1 MDTFEGTG
9 PVARSTPFAIG
20 SCPET
25 TMRFP
30 VRTAGTYAATG
41 FGAAGR
47 VIPRWAR
54 AACGFDMICSGRGG
68 DCLSPGRR
76 ASSWPHSTERTS
88 GRLAHRAGRDFSSDK
103 FLFPEFRFDR
113 NLTTSWLVLLCPCI
127 HDGCGKSRGGVHL
140 RSLFKPSCFLSLSA
154 LRRFPP
160 QPPTSRSCVRE
171 GFTLCL
177 VARYHATS

>member
-1 MDTFEGTG
+1 
-9 PVARSTPFAIG
+9 
-20 SCPET
+20 
-25 TMRFP
+25 MRFP